1 MILKLNGKEMDQQP
15 WVNVKYIEQLRELA
29 RPVVK
34 TAKVLSG
41 LCNSDIYNCELSP
54 VIEYFTKRLADYLDG
69 QYDIDDMVR
78 CSDWYDE
85 NILPNCLDI
94 LMSDGPVQESI
105 REKYEKPLEERL
117 CMDLAYAKQQGGY
130 CGLY

>member
-94 LMSDGPVQESI
+94 LMSDDSVQESI
-105 REKYEKPLEERL
+105 REKYEKPLVIPAETPI
-117 CMDLAYAKQQGGY
+117 Q
-130 CGLY
+130 